1 MGMKLDQIEARLQAL
16 IENSVA
22 LFARGDAQ
30 RRLAHQLIAAAQE
43 NIVIEADHRAIA
55 PNLYTIY
62 LHPDSLDYWQEHG
75 RLLDAIGHS
84 LMEAAREYD
93 VFFHNEP
100 ILRLVADAKLPLEGI
115 KVTAAEQHEASG
127 HTAAFSAVPTTPQQ
141 NSIPQNAFVIV
152 EGNRIFPLNRIVIN
166 IGRRPDNHLVLSDP
180 RVSRAHAQIRAIRGQ
195 YVIFDLNS
203 TGGTLVN
210 GRRINQCALKP
221 GDVISLSGVPLIY
234 GEDAPLGGE
243 DTQEYGFTRSMNNP
257 SKNEP
262 PEIIE

>member
-1 MGMKLDQIEARLQAL
+1 MKLDQIEARLQAL
-16 IENSVA
+16 IESSVA

-30 RRLAHQLIAAAQE
+30 RRLAHQLVAAAQE
-43 NIVIEADHRAIA
+43 NIIIEQDNRAIA
-55 PNLYTIY
+55 PNLYTIF
-62 LHPDSLDYWQEHG
+62 LHPESLDYWQEHG
-75 RLLDAIGHS
+75 RLLDAIGRS
-84 LMEAAREYD
+84 LMDAAREYE
-93 VFFHNEP
+93 VYFHNEP
-100 ILRLVADAKLPLEGI
+100 ILRLVADANLPLEGI
-115 KVTAAEQHEASG
+115 QVTAADQHEVVG
-127 HTAAFSAVPTTPQQ
+127 HTTAFSAVPTTPQQ
-141 NSIPQNAFVIV
+141 NSIPHNAFVIV
-152 EGNRIFPLNRIVIN
+152 EGNRTFLLNRMVIN

-234 GEDAPLGGE
+234 GEDTPLGDDE
-243 DTQEYGFTRSMNNP
+243 TQEYGFTRSMNNP
-257 SKNEP
+257 PKNEP